1 MSEASSGDREL
12 TVSFND
18 VLRFF
23 LELFAFVTFAIWG
36 FVTWSFPWNVV
47 VGIAAPAAA
56 ILLWA
61 LFRSPKAVVRLDAFG
76 KAVVEIVVMMGA
88 ALAWWQLGQPVVA
101 IAFAVVATASGIV
114 NGRRE
119 LT

>member
-1 MSEASSGDREL
+1 MSEARSGNREL
-12 TVSFND
+12 SIGFND
-18 VLRFF
+18 VLRFL
-23 LELFAFVTFAIWG
+23 LELFAFVTFAVWG
-36 FVTWSFPWNVV
+36 FAAWPFPWNVV
-47 VGIAAPAAA
+47 VGVAAPLVA

-88 ALAWWQLGQPVVA
+88 ALAWWQLGQPIVA
-101 IAFAVVATASGIV
+101 VAFAVVATASGIV

-119 LT
+119 LG

>member
-1 MSEASSGDREL
+1 MSEASSGERE
-12 TVSFND
+12 SSIGFNE

-36 FVTWSFPWNVV
+36 FVAWQFPWNIV
-47 VGIAAPAAA
+47 VGVAAPLFA

-76 KAVVEIVVMMGA
+76 KALIEIIVMMGA
-88 ALAWWQLGQPVVA
+88 ALAWWQLGQPIVA
-101 IAFAVVATASGIV
+101 VAFALVATASGIV

-119 LT
+119 LG